1 MAFENLLN
9 RLKMKE
15 LSEIPENNQWY
26 LENRRY
32 TQEMMKIGTWTYEIG
47 NEVVYYTDEYFNIF
61 ETTAE
66 KFNGNAE
73 SYYQLIN
80 PVDIDKVKESRE
92 KALSGFNQELEYG
105 IITEHGKKKFVRE
118 KMKILLNETGTP
130 SKIFGVLQD
139 ITEEKTVENSLK
151 ELGENLNLGQKVA
164 GIGSWKYNSVKNEIF
179 WSDEIYRIY
188 DLKPEEFKGTVI
200 ELIDLTHPD
209 DRYILKEL
217 TQRRLNNERFDLQY
231 RIQHKNGT
239 IKYIHLIGE
248 PIKNED
254 HLNIDL
260 VGTIQDMTEIKE
272 LENEIIFIKKNLERA
287 QRLAKI
293 GSWEMNVLT
302 NQNFMSDEARRI
314 FGVAA
319 DEFKGTFEDF
329 MSMVHPDDKYIIDE
343 SFKNEFL
350 EEPFNIEFR
359 VIRKDGSI
367 RDVTQIIEFN
377 HDKNGKLYRV
387 YGTIQDITEKKEY
400 EKSIQLKQNEIE
412 RIQQRTKMLIQ
423 ESGVVFEIIT
433 ADGFIKYISDTS
445 KKVINYDAE
454 GMVGKSFYDYYQPDE
469 IPYLK
474 ELVQQAIENK
484 ESTPTGIITF
494 KGKTDK
500 PIYLEVHIQN
510 FLNHPII
517 QGLILDFRNVTNLI
531 IMQNKIEKLASYDE
545 TTALPKQNQFKKE
558 LAQKCIK
565 ASINNTSLIV
575 MMLDFEGYKDIN
587 DSLGYMVGQ
596 QLIIQIVMR
605 LKGLLGKNTLISR
618 YSEDKF
624 AIVIEHLLNLEAY
637 EERVQEVID
646 FFHRL
651 FKIDIFEFDVNINI
665 GISVYPLEIE
675 EKSDEGIQDLDNETL
690 IIGEDRNSDEIEKLI
705 QYANI
710 ALVWSKKEGKNR
722 YKFYS
727 SELNI
732 QNYKQFQLRH
742 DLRMAIKKEQFL
754 VYYQPMVRIKNNN
767 ILAVEALIR
776 WNHPDWGIVS
786 PEEFIFLAEE
796 TGAIVEMGK
805 WVLRKVCSDHRYWIQ
820 KGFGPIYISVNFSGI
835 QFYERDFVENIKE
848 ILAEYEV
855 DPQYLIV
862 ELTEG
867 LLIENAYKAAEDI
880 QKLQSAG
887 IKVAL
892 DDFGTGYSSLSYLK
906 NFNIDII
913 KMDASFLKNI
923 LTDKTTTIIAKAI
936 INLTKELHIK
946 LVSEGL
952 ENWEQLSFLREN
964 NCFSGQG
971 YLYSRPVPLEKINGI
986 LEKGKCRPVLNNTT
1000 FKPRVER
1007 RKFFRQAFH
1016 ELLKTDLTILKIKNK
1031 KMNVGNSKVL
1041 VKNIGPGGLCFISN
1055 IQFPLERE
1063 FTLQFVT
1070 TLLGKEINVYGTPV
1084 WGEEVEDNL
1093 FEYGVKFLME
1103 ESESEEMMRLLYE
1116 VQIKMKHNI
1125 LFADGSF
1132 TDETAYN
1139 YFKNLTGQQTP
1150 IKVDFSQYKRN
1161 RF

>member
-15 LSEIPENNQWY
+15 LSEMPDNNQWF

-47 NEVVYYTDEYFNIF
+47 KEIVYYSDEYFNIF
-61 ETTAE
+61 ETTSE
-66 KFNGNAE
+66 KFDGNAE
-73 SYYQLIN
+73 SYYQLVN
-80 PVDIDKVKESRE
+80 PVDIDRVKESRE
-92 KALSGFNQELEYG
+92 KALSGFNQELEYE
-105 IITEHGKKKFVRE
+105 IITGQGKRKFVRE
-118 KMKILLNETGTP
+118 KMKTILNEEGDP
-130 SKIFGVLQD
+130 SKIIGVMQD
-139 ITEEKTVENSLK
+139 ITDEKIIENSLK

-164 GIGSWKYNSVKNEIF
+164 GIGSWKYNSAKNEIF
-179 WSDEIYRIY
+179 WSAEIYRIY

-200 ELIDLTHPD
+200 ELMELTYPE
-209 DRYILKEL
+209 DRYILEEL
-217 TQRRLNNERFDLQY
+217 TQKRLNHERFDLQY
-231 RIQHKNGT
+231 RIQSKNGT
-239 IKYIHLIGE
+239 IKYIRLVGE
-248 PIKNED
+248 SVKNED
-254 HLNIDL
+254 NHNIDL
-260 VGTIQDMTEIKE
+260 AGTIQDMTEIKE

-293 GSWEMNVLT
+293 GSWEMNLLT
-302 NQNFMSDEARRI
+302 ERNYMSDEARRI
-314 FGVAA
+314 FGIT
-319 DEFKGTFEDF
+319 EPEYNGTLDDF
-329 MSMVHPDDKYIIDE
+329 MSLVHPEDRHIIEE
-343 SFKNEFL
+343 SFDQGL
-350 EEPFNIEFR
+350 SDDPFDIEFR
-359 VIRKDGSI
+359 IIHGNGEIRQI
-367 RDVTQIIEFN
+367 AQIIEYN
-377 HDKNGKLYRV
+377 HGENGQLYRI
-387 YGTIQDITEKKEY
+387 YGITQDITEKKEY

-433 ADGFIKYISDTS
+433 EDGLVKYISDTS
-445 KKVINYDAE
+445 KKVINYDAN
-454 GMVGKSFYDYYQPDE
+454 GMIGKSIYDYYRSDE
-469 IPYLK
+469 LPYIK
-474 ELVQQAIENK
+474 ELIQRAIENK
-484 ESTPTGIITF
+484 GSTQTGIITF
-494 KGKTDK
+494 ERKADK

-510 FLNHPII
+510 FLSHPII
-517 QGLILDFRNVTNLI
+517 QGLILDFRDVTNRI
-531 IMQNKIEKLASYDE
+531 IMQKKIEKLASYDE
-545 TTALPKQNQFKKE
+545 TTALPNKNQLKKE
-558 LAQKCIK
+558 LAQKCIE
-565 ASINNTSLIV
+565 ASINESSLIV

-587 DSLGYMVGQ
+587 DSLGYKVGQ
-596 QLIIQIVMR
+596 QLIIQIVLR
-605 LKGLLGKNTLISR
+605 LKGLLGKEALISR

-624 AIVIEHLLNLEAY
+624 AIVIEHLMNLEAY

-651 FKIDIFEFDVNINI
+651 FKVDIYEFDVNVNI
-665 GISVYPLEIE
+665 GISVYPFEIE
-675 EKSDEGIQDLDNETL
+675 DKNKEPIQDLENE
-690 IIGEDRNSDEIEKLI
+690 IITINEVQTSDEIEKLI

-732 QNYKQFQLRH
+732 QNYKQFQLRN
-742 DLRMAIKKEQFL
+742 DLRTAIKKEQFL
-754 VYYQPMVRIKNNN
+754 VYYQPMILIKNNK

-805 WVLRKVCSDHRYWIQ
+805 WVLRKVCSDHRHWIQ
-820 KGFGPIYISVNFSGI
+820 KGLEPVYISVNFSGI

-862 ELTEG
+862 ELTES
-867 LLIENAYKAAEDI
+867 LLIENAYKAVEDI
-880 QKLQSAG
+880 QKLQAAG

-923 LTDKTTTIIAKAI
+923 MTDKTTTIIAKAI

-946 LVSEGL
+946 LVSEGV

-971 YLYSRPVPLEKINGI
+971 YLYSRPVPLEKIDGM

-1007 RKFFRQAFH
+1007 RKFFRQVFH

-1070 TLLGKEINVYGTPV
+1070 MLLGKEINVYGTPV

-1103 ESESEEMMRLLYE
+1103 ESESEEMMRMLYE
-1116 VQIKMKHNI
+1116 VQIKMKRNI
-1125 LFADGSF
+1125 LFADGRF

-1150 IKVDFSQYKRN
+1150 VKVDFSQYRRN